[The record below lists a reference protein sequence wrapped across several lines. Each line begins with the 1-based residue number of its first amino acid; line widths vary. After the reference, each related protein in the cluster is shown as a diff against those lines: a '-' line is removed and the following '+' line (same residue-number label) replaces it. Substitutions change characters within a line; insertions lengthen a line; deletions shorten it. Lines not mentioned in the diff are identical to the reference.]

1 MTAMNKCVCE
11 IVVIDDDDDADDD
24 DDDKNKNKK
33 DLIRI
38 IIIKCG
44 LMRWLSW

>member
-24 DDDKNKNKK
+24 DDDNTKNKK

-38 IIIKCG
+38 IIG
-44 LMRWLSW
+44 TP